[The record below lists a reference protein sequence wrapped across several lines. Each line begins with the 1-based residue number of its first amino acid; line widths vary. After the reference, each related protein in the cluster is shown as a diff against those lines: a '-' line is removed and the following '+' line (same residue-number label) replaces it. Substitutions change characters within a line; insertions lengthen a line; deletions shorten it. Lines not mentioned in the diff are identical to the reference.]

1 MAMESARARGG
12 VDTTGLM
19 IGVVVGVPAAVA
31 AGAVMAAFR
40 PLFDGTN
47 AALVLMIVVVAV
59 AALGGRAAGI
69 ITALIAVVS
78 FDFFHTEPYL
88 SLAIDSRDDVE
99 TTLLLLVAGVL
110 VGTIASCGPV
120 RPAPRGIG
128 ALGDQA
134 HPPRRR
140 GGGLRSRRGERDRHR
155 PG

>member
-1 MAMESARARGG
+1 MESARGQAG

-19 IGVVVGVPAAVA
+19 IGVVVGVPAAVG

-47 AALVLMIVVVAV
+47 TALVLMIVVVAV

-88 SLAIDSRDDVE
+88 SLTIDSRDDIE

-110 VGTIASCGPV
+110 VGTIASAGPV
-120 RPAPRGIG
+120 RPPPRRLG
-128 ALGDQA
+128 ALGGVA

-140 GGGLRSRRGERDRHR
+140 GGGLRSRPRRV
-155 PG
+155 